1 MGHGDRRLEPEHE
14 CAFYVLPKNVDF
26 ELLLTCSLI
35 RRLGNSLDLP
45 APSCS
50 FLHPS
55 CLAQTYQLQERLLP
69 NAAPL
74 HTCCPPGSEQR
85 RQQRILGATN
95 RPVAQ
100 SRKKQVK
107 FTLQSICTPCGLATS
122 QIITSR
128 WWRVAPTERVEG
140 PGCPVHPPVP
150 GDRFPRFS
158 EESAQFSR
166 SKCHLIDPL
175 PTPRDSQLLFS
186 SPSEGHDKILKLTVV
201 R

>member
-14 CAFYVLPKNVDF
+14 CAFYVLPKTVDF

-45 APSCS
+45 APSCT
-50 FLHPS
+50 LRVWHRRINYRKGY
-55 CLAQTYQLQERLLP
+55 CLTLLP
-69 NAAPL
+69 FTRAVLRAQSSADNK
-74 HTCCPPGSEQR
+74 
-85 RQQRILGATN
+85 RILGATN

-122 QIITSR
+122 QIIISR